1 MCGPGKSLMGLCFL
15 ILLVTTFA
23 SPSSAA
29 GASGSVSLSI
39 RLEVGIAGLQ
49 GGESSSYSQPK
60 SGAVGVLS
68 ELAPRLRDSLRDRY
82 QPSEVERIVTDV
94 TEHAVIVIDGEAFAH
109 NPSGDTWLISEH
121 GSVLSL

>member
-1 MCGPGKSLMGLCFL
+1 MGLCFL

-29 GASGSVSLSI
+29 GASGPVSLSI

-49 GGESSSYSQPK
+49 GGESSSYSQAK
-60 SGAVGVLS
+60 SGAARVLS
-68 ELAPRLRDSLRDRY
+68 ELAPRLKNSLRDRY

-94 TEHAVIVIDGEAFAH
+94 TEHAVIVMDGKAFAH
-109 NPSGDTWLISEH
+109 NPSGGSWLTSEN